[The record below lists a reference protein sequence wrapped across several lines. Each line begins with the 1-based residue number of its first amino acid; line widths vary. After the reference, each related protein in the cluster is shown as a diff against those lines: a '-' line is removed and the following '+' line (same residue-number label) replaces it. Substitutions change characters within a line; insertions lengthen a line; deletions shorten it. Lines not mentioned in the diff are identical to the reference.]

1 MRIFTCLIRV
11 DQLDILISGHRALYP
26 SYPKAF
32 LSVNR
37 RAKSESYWVNV
48 NRLGIGRLVQS
59 KAMKVGGLRRYQD

>member
-11 DQLDILISGHRALYP
+11 DQLDIINSGHKALYP

-37 RAKSESYWVNV
+37 RAEK
-48 NRLGIGRLVQS
+48 
-59 KAMKVGGLRRYQD
+59 